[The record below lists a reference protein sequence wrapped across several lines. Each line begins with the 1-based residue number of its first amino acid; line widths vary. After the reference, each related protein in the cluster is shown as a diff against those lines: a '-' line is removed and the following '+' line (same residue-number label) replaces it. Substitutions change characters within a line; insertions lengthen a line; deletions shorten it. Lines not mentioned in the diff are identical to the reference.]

1 MEADVEA
8 QASWIRIE
16 ANKNSGAYVMFAA
29 QGQLSEPIW
38 PDVPWNQLVSIA
50 FKQKITDSPDHLIAQ
65 KLRGEL

>member
-1 MEADVEA
+1 
-8 QASWIRIE
+8 
-16 ANKNSGAYVMFAA
+16 MFVA

-50 FKQKITDSPDHLIAQ
+50 FKQKIIDSPDHVVAQ